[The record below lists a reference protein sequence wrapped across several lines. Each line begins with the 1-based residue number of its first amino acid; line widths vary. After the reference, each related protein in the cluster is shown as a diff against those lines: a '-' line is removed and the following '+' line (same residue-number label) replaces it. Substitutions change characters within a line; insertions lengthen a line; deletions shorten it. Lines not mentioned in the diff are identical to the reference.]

1 MTLLGNAAPQFKLP
15 SSDGGSVALTGLRGK
30 KVVLFFYPKD
40 NTPGCTLEAQG
51 FTQARYA
58 FAAQNAVVLGI
69 SKDSIASHCKF
80 RDKYSLTIP
89 LLADESGATI
99 AAYGAWG
106 KKNMYGNISEGIIRS
121 TFLIDEIGTVIK
133 EWRGVKV
140 AGHVEAVLDAVNGA
154 SVREI
159 VAIAQVPSKL
169 PGKSV
174 AKAKPVA
181 KKSVAKKAVAK
192 KAVAKK
198 PVAKKAVA
206 KKPVAKKAVAKKA
219 VAKKA
224 VAKRKR

>member
-1 MTLLGNAAPQFKLP
+1 MTLLGNAAPHFKLP
-15 SSDGGSVALTGLRGK
+15 SSDGGIVALTGLRGK
-30 KVVLFFYPKD
+30 KVVLFMYPKD

-80 RDKYSLTIP
+80 RDKYGLTVP
-89 LLADESGATI
+89 LLSDESGATI

-106 KKNMYGNISEGIIRS
+106 KKNLYGNISEGIIRS

-169 PGKSV
+169 PGK
-174 AKAKPVA
+174 P
-181 KKSVAKKAVAK
+181 
-192 KAVAKK
+192 VAKK
-198 PVAKKAVA
+198 PVAKKPVA
-206 KKPVAKKAVAKKA
+206 KKPVAKKLVAKKP
-219 VAKKA
+219 VAKKP
-224 VAKRKR
+224 VAKKSAAKKSGAKKSAAKKSAANRKR